1 MVSNT
6 SAMFREILDTKW
18 IQTNDGAKVTIEDP
32 KPQFYVMATVVKD
45 GEMTSSYEAEGVT
58 GGMDDLFYRKT
69 PEQIAEKAVKLAVD
83 KLTAPHIVGGTYTV
97 VLHPALV
104 GILSHEAIG
113 HTVEADFVLQGSIAA
128 QKMGQKV
135 GSELITL
142 KDAGTNT
149 MNVGHPS
156 GDIGIDDEGVETQDV
171 GIIVD
176 GVMRSYLHNRETA
189 AHFGVKPTG
198 NARAWGYT
206 DIPIIRMRNTYIMS
220 GNKTPEEIISSTKD
234 GLYIVS
240 PGSGQADAN
249 AEFMFGCE
257 EIYEIKNGKVGKL
270 LKNATISGDA
280 FEVLKSVDMVGNDF
294 TWAMGSGYCGKGQPA
309 AVDGGGPTLRC
320 KAMIGG
326 QAMNILDIAGQT
338 VADISKKHK
347 AEAEV
352 CISQSHEIK
361 VTIQNNRLHVVSSDT
376 STWAGVRVIKS
387 KAVGFASVNDLAKID
402 DVCDESVAIAKSSPK
417 NEANVLPEMTTLSSV
432 SGLYDARISNLEL
445 DQAMKLSQQL
455 IDAVLAV
462 DKRISIEGEFSIS
475 SGKSA
480 IANSNGI
487 SSQSKGTGIVY
498 FLMGQAV
505 GRVNRWLF

>member
-1 MVSNT
+1 MHDLIEKVLSKAGHFCEVRIQSRISRGISVSNGILMSANARESIGAGIRVLVNGTWGFASTSDLSVKGLTKALSDAETMAKLLSKSNKHKIEKLDTSRLSKHDRILKPNGDLRNIPIDKKIETCINAEKYAKSLSPLVSNT
-6 SAMFREILDTKW
+6 SAMFREVLDTKW
-18 IQTNDGAKVTIEDP
+18 IQTTDGAKVTIEDP
-32 KPQFYVMATVVKD
+32 KPQFYVMATVAKD
-45 GEMTSSYEAEGVT
+45 GQMTSSYEAEGVT

-69 PEQIAEKAVKLAVD
+69 PEQFAEKAVKLAVD
-83 KLTAPHIVGGTYTV
+83 KLIAPHIVGGMYTV
-97 VLHPALV
+97 VLAPAMV

-135 GSELITL
+135 GSELVTL

-198 NARAWGYT
+198 NARAWSYT
-206 DIPIIRMRNTYIMS
+206 DIPIIRMRNTYIMP
-220 GNKTPEEIISSTKD
+220 GDKTPEEIISSTND

-270 LKNATISGDA
+270 FKNATISGDA
-280 FEVLKSVDMVGNDF
+280 FEVLKSVDMLGNDF

-326 QAMNILDIAGQT
+326 QA
-338 VADISKKHK
+338 
-347 AEAEV
+347 
-352 CISQSHEIK
+352 
-361 VTIQNNRLHVVSSDT
+361 
-376 STWAGVRVIKS
+376 
-387 KAVGFASVNDLAKID
+387 
-402 DVCDESVAIAKSSPK
+402 
-417 NEANVLPEMTTLSSV
+417 
-432 SGLYDARISNLEL
+432 
-445 DQAMKLSQQL
+445 
-455 IDAVLAV
+455 
-462 DKRISIEGEFSIS
+462 
-475 SGKSA
+475 
-480 IANSNGI
+480 
-487 SSQSKGTGIVY
+487 
-498 FLMGQAV
+498 
-505 GRVNRWLF
+505 